1 MPAFHVFVDGPVDA
15 SPNATTRLAEAMAKR
30 YGLPSSELSTRLARG
45 RFRVKSNVD
54 RATADAYVKDLTAL
68 GARVSIEEIDTGH
81 APPGAYRAARVTA
94 DPIPNTNLRASQ
106 QIPISRSERAATPPA
121 GVPRTATPP
130 AGVARTV
137 TPVAGVARTATPP
150 AGVARTVTPVAG
162 VARTATP
169 PAGVATPDP
178 RASASGLAAAR
189 ESSSGLAAAGGANAR
204 GRASTPASGLA
215 AAGVAPG
222 APARPSSTGLAA
234 AGSAL
239 RSSSPSIPV
248 ADEPR
253 AATAS
258 NPPAFSSGLSAAF
271 SGEAPLDLGA
281 LGDDQLLSLSSVD
294 GASELP
300 DSAPASFAPPGD
312 VDVAMDEPMPASI
325 GPAVA
330 PARPTP
336 VPARTSQPL
345 DLFAPPE
352 AADDAATDFA
362 IADERPARPSAPPAT
377 AAPAP
382 AASARISQPILVQ
395 PDPTATTVHR
405 KPAMPRNRF
414 LAGVVLAIALGFVP
428 AHFIGASR
436 ESAAYGEI
444 DRKVQQYQADPTV
457 SDDEVTAFRSAQL
470 DAKKSKRTTIALTSL
485 LVWAAASAAFAYLWF
500 RRIPWDRVDGQASR

>member
-15 SPNATTRLAEAMAKR
+15 SPNATTRLAEAMSKR
-30 YGLPSSELSTRLARG
+30 YGLPPSELSTRLARG

-130 AGVARTV
+130 V
-137 TPVAGVARTATPP
+137 GVARTATPP
-150 AGVARTVTPVAG
+150 AG

-189 ESSSGLAAAGGANAR
+189 ESSSGLAAAGGATAR

-215 AAGVAPG
+215 AAGVTPS

-248 ADEPR
+248 ATEPR

-294 GASELP
+294 GASEP
-300 DSAPASFAPPGD
+300 APASFAPPGE

-377 AAPAP
+377 AAPSP
-382 AASARISQPILVQ
+382 PTSARISQPILVQ

-414 LAGVVLAIALGFVP
+414 LAGVVLAIVLGFVP
-428 AHFIGASR
+428 AHFVGASR

-444 DRKVQQYQADPTV
+444 DRKVTQYQADPTV
-457 SDDEVTAFRSAQL
+457 SEAEVTTFRSAQL
-470 DAKKSKRTTIALTSL
+470 DAKKRKRTTIALTSL

-500 RRIPWDRVDGQASR
+500 RRIPWDRADGQTTR